1 MSSWRLPPDG
11 LPVPDPPL
19 GDDSGLVLRPW
30 AAGDAPALATAW
42 VDAEIARRLPVPD
55 DPTAERARHWI
66 AGGRERRSLGLALDL
81 VVVDAD
87 DRVLGEVGLSA
98 VDTAHSAAAIGW
110 WTIAEARDRGV
121 ASAAVIL
128 FTDWSLDTLG
138 FSVLIAEVGTD
149 NPASS
154 AVAER
159 AGYRRLLE
167 RPDGT
172 VVYEKR
178 GTERAAGACC

>member
-1 MSSWRLPPDG
+1 MASHRPLSS
-11 LPVPDPPL
+11 
-19 GDDSGLVLRPW
+19 
-30 AAGDAPALATAW
+30 
-42 VDAEIARRLPVPD
+42 
-55 DPTAERARHWI
+55 
-66 AGGRERRSLGLALDL
+66 
-81 VVVDAD
+81 
-87 DRVLGEVGLSA
+87 
-98 VDTAHSAAAIGW
+98 
-110 WTIAEARDRGV
+110 
-121 ASAAVIL
+121 L

-138 FSVLIAEVGTD
+138 LSVLIAEVGTD

>member
-1 MSSWRLPPDG
+1 MSAWRLPSGG

-19 GDDSGLVLRPW
+19 GDDSGIVLRPW
-30 AAGDAPALATAW
+30 SAGDAPALAAAW
-42 VDAEIARRLPVPD
+42 VDAESARRLPVPD

-66 AGGRERRSLGLALDL
+66 AGGRERRRLGLALDL

-98 VDTAHSAAAIGW
+98 VDAAHSAAAIGW
-110 WTIAEARDRGV
+110 WTIAEARDSGV

-138 FSVLIAEVGTD
+138 LSVLIAEVGTD
-149 NPASS
+149 NPASA

-172 VVYEKR
+172 VAYVTR
-178 GTERAAGACC
+178 GTERATGVRC